1 MGGWI
6 YCFVTPSMPGVVKI
20 GATDRDPTERL
31 REARACTWHIPDYEI
46 ACTVEVEEPFAAER
60 RIHAALALRRVHP
73 RREFFRATAD
83 EARTLITLTTT
94 VGQTIPS
101 VPNAATQS
109 SSSPEAT
116 PLNREAPPAQLT
128 PELGFMRA
136 TFMYETFGQEL
147 VTPHK
152 SARVPWRYVIP
163 SGQLCCEYNR
173 WRAEN
178 GLRDQVSNKRFNM
191 KLASHGSAYGITQE
205 RTSRCNNFVIDSDTL
220 RAALTRDFGVVA

>member
-31 REARACTWHIPDYEI
+31 REARACTW
-46 ACTVEVEEPFAAER
+46 
-60 RIHAALALRRVHP
+60 
-73 RREFFRATAD
+73 
-83 EARTLITLTTT
+83 
-94 VGQTIPS
+94 
-101 VPNAATQS
+101 NAATQS

-163 SGQLCCEYNR
+163 SGQLCYEYNR

-205 RTSRCNNFVIDSDTL
+205 RTARCNNFVIDSDTL